1 MRVFK
6 SKYSGR
12 NSSSSSAL
20 HLSVQNDCAPYAL
33 EMVKEAFINGY
44 SSSNFLKCFCRGL
57 PVCTCYS
64 ISSLIIVIMAR

>member
-33 EMVKEAFINGY
+33 EMRPACVHLLQHFIPHHSYNGTLKHAFRQPGM
-44 SSSNFLKCFCRGL
+44 CMR
-57 PVCTCYS
+57 
-64 ISSLIIVIMAR
+64 